1 MTQNSPESAGN
12 IVKFQI
18 SSNFTDYAV
27 ELSAG
32 VVDFRYYEN
41 VLSNSVTATAT
52 LVETG
57 YQADD
62 KGDAGGNQST
72 VDGLPIRGGERT
84 EITIED
90 AYGHELTF
98 EEGLY
103 VNRLRDVDAGT
114 SKDVYYIDFAS
125 REFFANE
132 QTRVVKKYEGNIGDN
147 VEKILKDVL
156 KVESDIDIDNT
167 AVPYNFI
174 GNDRKPFYVC
184 TWLASKSIPD
194 AATEDGKSEIG
205 GAAGYLFFQTR
216 DGYHFKSIDK
226 IFAGKAKKKYIFNNS
241 TNLPEGYDAK
251 IITCDIDSD
260 VDVGKNLM
268 MGMYNNRSI
277 FFDPLSFSYE
287 VRSFPE
293 PEVPP
298 VEGQIVDKNTTP
310 QVPSREQLVAKTENA
325 AEEPVSEV
333 IAKEFRQSPSRLMS
347 FITDTGVMPSGIT
360 SQDQLETWSSE
371 KQKDNFD
378 VKNTASQSIM
388 RYSQLFTVKTK
399 ITIPGDFTIKAGD
412 IIQCDFPDLSG
423 NESKDVNP
431 ETKGIYMVASVCHR
445 ITPSSSN
452 TSLSLVRDSFG
463 GK

>member
-1 MTQNSPESAGN
+1 MTQNAPESAGN

-41 VLSNSVTATAT
+41 VLTNSVTATAT
-52 LVETG
+52 CVETG

-62 KGDAGGNQST
+62 KGGASGQQST

-84 EITIED
+84 DITIED
-90 AYGHELTF
+90 AYGNELTF

-114 SKDVYYIDFAS
+114 SKDVYFIDFAS

-132 QTRVVKKYEGNIGDN
+132 QTRVVKRYEGNIGDN

-156 KVESDIDIDNT
+156 KVTTDIEIDNT
-167 AVPYNFI
+167 AAPYNFI
-174 GNDRKPFYVC
+174 GNDRKPFYIC
-184 TWLASKSIPD
+184 TWLASKSIPEVT
-194 AATEDGKSEIG
+194 TEDGKSGKG

-216 DGYHFKSIDK
+216 DGYHFRSIDK
-226 IFAGKAKKKYIFNNS
+226 IFTGEPKKKFIFNNS
-241 TNLPEGYDAK
+241 TQLPEGYDAK
-251 IITCDIDSD
+251 VLTYDINSD
-260 VDVGKNLM
+260 IDVGKNLM

-277 FFDPLSFSYE
+277 FFDPLAFNYE
-287 VRSFPE
+287 VRSFPKA
-293 PEVPP
+293 EVPQ
-298 VEGQIVDKNTTP
+298 VEGDIVVDEIPT
-310 QVPSREQLVAKTENA
+310 EDEYLEKTQNA
-325 AEEPVSEV
+325 AEEPVGKL
-333 IAKEFRQSPSRLMS
+333 IPDEFRQSPTRFMS
-347 FITDTGVMPSGIT
+347 FITDNGVMPSGID
-360 SQDQLETWSSE
+360 SQEQLNTWSDE
-371 KQKDNFD
+371 KAKDNFD
-378 VKNTASQSIM
+378 VKETMSQSIM
-388 RYSQLFTVKTK
+388 RYSQLFTVKTE

-412 IIQCDFPDLSG
+412 VIQCDFPDLSG
-423 NESKDVNP
+423 SEVKGVNT

-445 ITPSSSN
+445 ITSTTSN

>member
-1 MTQNSPESAGN
+1 MTQNAPESAGN

-41 VLSNSVTATAT
+41 VLTNSVTATAT
-52 LVETG
+52 CVETG

-62 KGDAGGNQST
+62 KGGASGQQST

-84 EITIED
+84 DITIED
-90 AYGHELTF
+90 AYGNELTF

-114 SKDVYYIDFAS
+114 SKDVYFIDFAS

-132 QTRVVKKYEGNIGDN
+132 QTRVVKRYEGNIGDN

-156 KVESDIDIDNT
+156 KVTTDIEIDNT
-167 AVPYNFI
+167 AAPYNFI
-174 GNDRKPFYVC
+174 GNDRKPFYIC
-184 TWLASKSIPD
+184 TWLASKSIPEVT
-194 AATEDGKSEIG
+194 TEDGKSG
-205 GAAGYLFFQTR
+205 KGVAAGYLFFQTR
-216 DGYHFKSIDK
+216 DGYHFRSIDK
-226 IFAGKAKKKYIFNNS
+226 IFTGEPKKKFIFNNS
-241 TNLPEGYDAK
+241 TQLPEGYDAK
-251 IITCDIDSD
+251 VLTYDISSD
-260 VDVGKNLM
+260 IDVGKNLM

-277 FFDPLSFSYE
+277 FFDPLVFNYE
-287 VRSFPE
+287 VRSFPKA
-293 PEVPP
+293 EVPQ
-298 VEGQIVDKNTTP
+298 VEGDIVVDEIPTED
-310 QVPSREQLVAKTENA
+310 QYLEKTQNA
-325 AEEPVSEV
+325 AEEPVGKL
-333 IAKEFRQSPSRLMS
+333 IPDEFRQSPTRFMS
-347 FITDTGVMPSGIT
+347 FITDNGVMPSGID
-360 SQDQLETWSSE
+360 SQEQLNTWSDE
-371 KQKDNFD
+371 KAKDNFD
-378 VKNTASQSIM
+378 VKETMSQSIM
-388 RYSQLFTVKTK
+388 RYSQLFTVKTE

-412 IIQCDFPDLSG
+412 VIQCDFPDLSG
-423 NESKDVNP
+423 SEVKDVNP

-445 ITPSSSN
+445 ITPTSSN

>member
-1 MTQNSPESAGN
+1 MTQNAPESAGN

-52 LVETG
+52 CVETG

-62 KGDAGGNQST
+62 KGGASGQQST

-84 EITIED
+84 DITIED
-90 AYGHELTF
+90 AYGGQLTF

-114 SKDVYYIDFAS
+114 SKDVYFIDFAS

-132 QTRVVKKYEGNIGDN
+132 QTRVVKRYEGNIGDN

-156 KVESDIDIDNT
+156 KVTTDIEIDNT

-174 GNDRKPFYVC
+174 GNDRKPFYIC

-194 AATEDGKSEIG
+194 ATSEDGKSEIG

-216 DGYHFKSIDK
+216 DGYHFRSIDK
-226 IFAGKAKKKYIFNNS
+226 IFTGEPKKKFIFNNS
-241 TNLPEGYDAK
+241 TQLPEGYDAK
-251 IITCDIDSD
+251 VLTYDINSD
-260 VDVGKNLM
+260 IDVGKNLM

-277 FFDPLSFSYE
+277 FFDPLVFNYE
-287 VRSFPE
+287 VRSFPKA
-293 PEVPP
+293 EVPQ
-298 VEGQIVDKNTTP
+298 VEGDIVVDEIPTED
-310 QVPSREQLVAKTENA
+310 QYLEKTQNA
-325 AEEPVSEV
+325 AEEPVGKL
-333 IAKEFRQSPSRLMS
+333 IPDEFRQSPTRFMS
-347 FITDTGVMPSGIT
+347 FITDNGVMPSGID
-360 SQDQLETWSSE
+360 SQEQLNTWSDE
-371 KQKDNFD
+371 KAKDNFD
-378 VKNTASQSIM
+378 VKETMSQSIM
-388 RYSQLFTVKTK
+388 RYSQLFTVKTE

-412 IIQCDFPDLSG
+412 VIQCDFPDLSG
-423 NESKDVNP
+423 SEVKDVNP

-445 ITPSSSN
+445 ITPTSSN

>member
-1 MTQNSPESAGN
+1 MTQNAPESAGN

-52 LVETG
+52 CVETG
-57 YQADD
+57 YQQDD
-62 KGDAGGNQST
+62 KGEGTGQQST

-84 EITIED
+84 DITIED
-90 AYGHELTF
+90 AYGGQLTF

-114 SKDVYYIDFAS
+114 SKDVYFIDFAS

-156 KVESDIDIDNT
+156 KVTTDIEIDNT
-167 AVPYNFI
+167 AAPYNFI

-184 TWLASKSIPD
+184 TWLASKSIPEVT
-194 AATEDGKSEIG
+194 TEDGKSGKG

-216 DGYHFKSIDK
+216 DGYHFRSIDK
-226 IFAGKAKKKYIFNNS
+226 IFTGEPKKKFVFNNS
-241 TNLPEGYDAK
+241 TQLPDGYDAK
-251 IITCDIDSD
+251 VLTYDINSD
-260 VDVGKNLM
+260 IDVGKNLM

-277 FFDPLSFSYE
+277 FFDPLSFNYE
-287 VRSFPE
+287 VRSFPKAE
-293 PEVPP
+293 TPS
-298 VEGQIVDKNTTP
+298 VEGDIVSDATP
-310 QVPSREQLVAKTENA
+310 VPTEDEYLEKTQNA
-325 AEEPVSEV
+325 AEEPVSKL
-333 IAKEFRQSPSRLMS
+333 IPDEFRQSPTRFMS
-347 FITDTGVMPSGIT
+347 FVLDTGVMPTGIT
-360 SQDQLETWSSE
+360 SQDQLNTWQDE
-371 KQKDNFD
+371 KAKDNFD
-378 VKNTASQSIM
+378 VKETMSQSIM
-388 RYSQLFTVKTK
+388 RYSQLFTVKTE

-412 IIQCDFPDLSG
+412 VIQCDFPDLSG
-423 NESKDVNP
+423 SEVKGINP

-445 ITPSSSN
+445 ITPTSSN